1 MQGHIASFSSPI
13 KWIREGLSAIRQ
25 APFGMVSICIFYV
38 FTMSVLGALPL
49 FGLVLAAF
57 FMPFGTM
64 LVIQGTKDAY
74 EGRQPLYTVLFDL
87 FKDRMKR
94 FLLMRVGVIY
104 AVFILIANYAYI
116 FLAMDDVSQWKIV
129 DGRLDWASVY
139 ANFPWTAA
147 VVTVLVYALGQM
159 ATWFAPALV
168 TWKNM
173 TVGKAIFYSFFGC
186 LRNWLAIV
194 VLLIIL
200 FGFTL
205 LCALAIIILMDALA
219 LGDFSL
225 FVLMPFAFFLTTV
238 AYSTIWPMWV
248 DIFGDVNSD

>member
-25 APFGMVSICIFYV
+25 APFGMVSVCIFYV
-38 FTMSVLGALPL
+38 FTMTALGSLPL

-64 LVIQGTKDAY
+64 LVIEGTRDAY
-74 EGRQPLYTVLFDL
+74 QGKQPNYSVLIDL
-87 FKDRMKR
+87 FKDSYKR
-94 FLLMRVGVIY
+94 YRLMRVGVLY
-104 AVFILIANYAYI
+104 AVFILVANYIYI
-116 FLAMDDVSQWKIV
+116 FMAMDEVSQWKII
-129 DGRLDWASVY
+129 DGRLDWASVQ
-139 ANFPWTAA
+139 ANFPWSA
-147 VVTVLVYALGQM
+147 VIVTVVVYALGQM

-173 TVGKAIFYSFFGC
+173 AVGKSIFYSFFGC
-186 LRNWLAIV
+186 LRNWLAIL

-200 FGFTL
+200 FGFSI
-205 LCALAIIILMDALA
+205 LCALAVIILLDT
-219 LGDFSL
+219 LGLGNLSI
-225 FVLMPFAFFLTTV
+225 FVLMPIAFFLTTM

-248 DIFGDVNSD
+248 DIFGDVSAD